1 MNGGMLY
8 VATGIDIVVKRI
20 YTVSVTRM
28 GRKPLPKDELKSE
41 ILFFRATQ
49 EEKAKLESEARK
61 RRIKISLYLRSFI
74 FPQ

>member
-1 MNGGMLY
+1 MGHM
-8 VATGIDIVVKRI
+8 K
-20 YTVSVTRM
+20 M

-61 RRIKISLYLRSFI
+61 KKIKISYFIRSFI

>member
-1 MNGGMLY
+1 MS
-8 VATGIDIVVKRI
+8 AK
-20 YTVSVTRM
+20 M

-49 EEKAKLESEARK
+49 EERSKLESEARK
-61 RRIKISLYLRSFI
+61 RRIKISIYLRSFI